1 MFAELF
7 FSDEERAGLFERK
20 NFRQNR
26 KDVHVKKLS
35 LLSEQMEKCP
45 NLPQNPFVE
54 YAKYDGNVRTIY
66 LRSLY
71 KYFKMPFLVFIH
83 MMFVLFW
90 AFI

>member
-1 MFAELF
+1 MVNFSCF
-7 FSDEERAGLFERK
+7 FETYDTLYWVTCLLIVFTDEERAGLFEKK

-54 YAKYDGNVRTIY
+54 YAKYDGNVRTVY
-66 LRSLY
+66 L
-71 KYFKMPFLVFIH
+71 
-83 MMFVLFW
+83 
-90 AFI
+90 